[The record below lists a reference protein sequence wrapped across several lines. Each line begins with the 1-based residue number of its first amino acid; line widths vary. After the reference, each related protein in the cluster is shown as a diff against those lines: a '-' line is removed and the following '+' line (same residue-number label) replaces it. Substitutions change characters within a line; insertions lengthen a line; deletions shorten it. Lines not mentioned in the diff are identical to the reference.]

1 MTSRQKASLRPAAER
16 EATAIVSKA
25 RVQARVRGTGWLQ
38 RARNAAIALVA
49 VLLVIQATPAFAQ
62 KAPDAD
68 PAAIAAA
75 RQLMDAAGA
84 TRQFDAVVPALVH
97 QMTSIFI
104 QQQPAHQETIR
115 EAFAGVAVRMSER
128 KDELLVEIAKLY
140 ARQFTLAELQ
150 ELTQFFTSDV
160 GKRFVDK
167 QLVILPESMVIGQ
180 RWGERIGR
188 EVDAEMRKELR
199 KRGVPI

>member
-1 MTSRQKASLRPAAER
+1 MTSRQTLALMPSVLASWLHH
-16 EATAIVSKA
+16 
-25 RVQARVRGTGWLQ
+25 VRCL
-38 RARNAAIALVA
+38 AIALA
-49 VLLVIQATPAFAQ
+49 AALVVGQAAPALAQ
-62 KAPDAD
+62 KVPEAD

-75 RQLMDAAGA
+75 RALMDAAGA

-97 QMTSIFI
+97 QMTDIFV
-104 QQQPAHQETIR
+104 QQQPAHEKTIR
-115 EAFAGVAVRMSER
+115 EAFTGIAVRMSER

-140 ARQFTLAELQ
+140 AQQFSIGELQ

-167 QLVILPESMVIGQ
+167 QLVILPQSMAIGQ
-180 RWGERIGR
+180 RWGARIGS